1 MENKTWTMNDTQKA
15 FVDELNARGGE
26 ATLFEMKLDGKVFKT
41 GSINTLISKGIVE
54 ITGEREYACEVVY
67 NGVAVGKVTKT
78 AKVYKVK

>member
-1 MENKTWTMNDTQKA
+1 MEKTWQMNDTQKA

-54 ITGEREYACEVVY
+54 IVGEREYACEVVY
-67 NGVAVGKVTKT
+67 NGNVVGKVTKT

>member
-1 MENKTWTMNDTQKA
+1 MEKTWQMNDTQKA

-41 GSINTLISKGIVE
+41 GSINSLITKGVVE
-54 ITGEREYACEVVY
+54 IVGEREYACEVVY
-67 NGVAVGKVTKT
+67 NGQIVGKLTKT

>member
-1 MENKTWTMNDTQKA
+1 MEKTWQMNDTQKA

-41 GSINTLISKGIVE
+41 GSINSLITKGVVE
-54 ITGEREYACEVVY
+54 IVGEREYTCEVVY
-67 NGVAVGKVTKT
+67 NGQTVGKVTKT

>member
-1 MENKTWTMNDTQKA
+1 MEKTWQMNDTQKA

-54 ITGEREYACEVVY
+54 IVGEREYACEVVY
-67 NGVAVGKVTKT
+67 NGQIVGKVTKT